1 MIRTA
6 SGALF
11 DLLQIKSRQIK
22 ANQGKS
28 RQIKRQGKALGSV
41 RPAHISSAQLSSNVV
56 HGVMA
61 KASKTTRK
69 KVPIRIVFFIFEQNA
84 LE

>member
-1 MIRTA
+1 MIQTA

-69 KVPIRIVFFIFEQNA
+69 GADTNC
-84 LE
+84 LLYL